1 MEDNNDVKQETFN
14 TEGTMSEPIN
24 NEPQQT
30 NTNKYNANAVPEEYK
45 PISMW
50 GYFGYEVLFNIPIIG
65 FICIIIFSVG
75 GTRNKNLTNFARSRL
90 CILILVLA
98 IFGIMF
104 FVVGTAALIRAIP
117 RLRY

>member
-14 TEGTMSEPIN
+14 EDNIVNVSTN
-24 NEPQQT
+24 NDAQQT
-30 NTNKYNANAVPEEYK
+30 NTNKNVVNVVPDDYK

-50 GYFGYEVLFNIPIIG
+50 GYFGYEVLFSIPIIG
-65 FICIIIFSVG
+65 FICIIIFSAG

>member
-1 MEDNNDVKQETFN
+1 MEDNNDVRQETVN
-14 TEGTMSEPIN
+14 TESTMNESVNSGT
-24 NEPQQT
+24 QQT
-30 NTNKYNANAVPEEYK
+30 NNNVNVVPEEYK

-50 GYFGYEVLFNIPIIG
+50 GYFGYEVLFSIPIIG
-65 FICIIIFSVG
+65 FICIIIFSAG

-98 IFGIMF
+98 IFGVMF
-104 FVVGTAALIRAIP
+104 FAVGMAAIIRAIP

>member
-1 MEDNNDVKQETFN
+1 MEDNNEIKQETVN
-14 TEGTMSEPIN
+14 TESNVSEPVN
-24 NEPQQT
+24 SEPQQT
-30 NTNKYNANAVPEEYK
+30 NTGKNTSNAISSEYK

-50 GYFGYEVLFNIPIIG
+50 GYFGYEILFSIPIIG

-75 GTRNKNLTNFARSRL
+75 GTGNINLKNFARSRL
-90 CILILVLA
+90 CLLLLVLA

-104 FVVGTAALIRAIP
+104 FTVGIAALIRALP

>member
-1 MEDNNDVKQETFN
+1 MEDNNEVKQETVN
-14 TEGTMSEPIN
+14 TESTVSEPIN
-24 NEPQQT
+24 NEAQHT
-30 NTNKYNANAVPEEYK
+30 NDNVANSIPGEYK

-50 GYFGYEVLFNIPIIG
+50 GYFGYEVLFSIPIIG

-75 GTRNKNLTNFARSRL
+75 GTGNINLKNFARSRL
-90 CILILVLA
+90 CLLILVLA

-104 FVVGTAALIRAIP
+104 FTVGIAALIRALP